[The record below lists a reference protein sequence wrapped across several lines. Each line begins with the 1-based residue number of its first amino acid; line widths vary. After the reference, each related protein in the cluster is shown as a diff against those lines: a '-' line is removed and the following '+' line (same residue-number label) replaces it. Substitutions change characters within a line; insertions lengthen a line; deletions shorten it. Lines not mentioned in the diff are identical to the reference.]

1 MKKKCEKALSRARK
15 KGFDHGFNTAKMIF
29 ADIVASL
36 IEKHQR
42 ELEALN
48 SELILG
54 TEEEEDEDEQR
65 LDS

>member
-65 LDS
+65 LDT